1 MTKRLYYEDSYLTEF
16 DAVVTSCQEAEGGFK
31 LSLDQSAFYPTSGGQ
46 PNDTGRIDKSIVID
60 VLVDT
65 SGEIWHLVDRLIPAD
80 TRVHC
85 KIDWERRFDHMQ
97 QHGGEHI
104 LAGSLWDLFRGFTHG
119 LHVGSDI
126 STIDIT
132 MPDGRTRLEE
142 SECLQLEN
150 LANSRI
156 QQAAPIKAWFPDTQ
170 EMSTLPLRKDPTV
183 HEQVRIVAAGNF
195 EMVACGGTHPKNTG
209 EIGMVKILGTAP
221 VRGKLRLSF
230 LCGARALHY
239 YQALMHSADKIS
251 TTLSIPVEDIS
262 LGVDRLIN
270 QQAALQEE
278 LNGMRK
284 ESASLKAEA
293 LLAGAFLLENGLKLI
308 TAQLADASEL
318 KNIASLLI
326 SGKEVI
332 ALLSAPQKDQGL
344 RLLFARS
351 NDLDEDMAAL
361 MRHCG
366 AKGGG
371 QPDFAQGSTT
381 DLNILEQAEGFL
393 TSKL

>member
-1 MTKRLYYEDSYLTEF
+1 
-16 DAVVTSCQEAEGGFK
+16 
-31 LSLDQSAFYPTSGGQ
+31 
-46 PNDTGRIDKSIVID
+46 
-60 VLVDT
+60 
-65 SGEIWHLVDRLIPAD
+65 
-80 TRVHC
+80 
-85 KIDWERRFDHMQ
+85 
-97 QHGGEHI
+97 
-104 LAGSLWDLFRGFTHG
+104 
-119 LHVGSDI
+119 
-126 STIDIT
+126 
-132 MPDGRTRLEE
+132 
-142 SECLQLEN
+142 
-150 LANSRI
+150 
-156 QQAAPIKAWFPDTQ
+156 
-170 EMSTLPLRKDPTV
+170 
-183 HEQVRIVAAGNF
+183 
-195 EMVACGGTHPKNTG
+195 MVACGGTHPKNTG

-270 QQAALQEE
+270 QQAELQEE